1 MKSLPYE
8 NSTAGKSA
16 LVELEKI
23 LSSFGCQ
30 GYGTYTS
37 EENGSMTVQFQWRG
51 QRVSLE
57 ASWKGYAAAWLK
69 AHPYGHRT
77 RGTRTDYERKALQQ
91 ARISVCS
98 ILRDWV
104 KAQAM
109 AIECGILSFE
119 AAFLGQIMLPT
130 GQTVA
135 QYAVEKRLLL
145 PETAG
150 AA

>member
-1 MKSLPYE
+1 MAE
-8 NSTAGKSA
+8 M
-16 LVELEKI
+16 EKI
-23 LSSFGCQ
+23 LSGFGCQ

-37 EENGSMTVQFQWRG
+37 EERGSCTVQFEWRG

-57 ASWKGYAAAWLK
+57 ASWKGYAAAWLR
-69 AHPYGHRT
+69 AHPYGSRA
-77 RGTRTDYERKALQQ
+77 RCSRVDYERKALRQ

-104 KAQAM
+104 KAQAT

-130 GQTVA
+130 GETVA
-135 QYAVEKRLLL
+135 AYVTAQKLL
-145 PETAG
+145 PS
-150 AA
+150 AATEGRP